1 MAYLDEGRG
10 RSVVFLHGDAIS
22 SYLWRNVLPHVEGRG
37 RLVAVDLIG
46 AGDSDKL
53 PDSGPG
59 SYGFAEHAHYLGA
72 LLDSLELGDEVV
84 LVGHDWG

>member
-1 MAYLDEGRG
+1 
-10 RSVVFLHGDAIS
+10 
-22 SYLWRNVLPHVEGRG
+22 
-37 RLVAVDLIG
+37 VDLIG

-84 LVGHDWG
+84 LVGHDWGEWDRIRRGVDAPVRMV